1 VTFLRSLAVALVLG
15 SAFVSPVR
23 AQAPDGAEFVN
34 AFEKACVPQ
43 RESYAGTLANVQSL
57 GWQAVAADANDE
69 LREVIALADK
79 AMEDG
84 AEPDWTLDMS
94 AFESVVE
101 GRLYYLVVTHIVAPK
116 IVRLVS
122 CNLYDFDAT
131 EAIDPQTVTDLLG
144 VPIERTIRSTGF
156 DTFSWGAS
164 PALPGTQ
171 GASLTF
177 LTDESKHVKLAG
189 FTGLVLKFD
198 TSEPEPAN

>member
-1 VTFLRSLAVALVLG
+1 MIRALPSVLAAALVAASMTPALAQVPDG
-15 SAFVSPVR
+15 PAFVH
-23 AQAPDGAEFVN
+23 

-57 GWQAVAADANDE
+57 GWKAVEPDANDE
-69 LREVIALADK
+69 LSDVLALADK

-84 AEPDWTLDMS
+84 AEPDWTMDMS
-94 AFESVVE
+94 AFESVVA

-131 EAIDPQTVTDLLG
+131 EVIDPQTVTDLLG
-144 VPIERTIRSTGF
+144 VPIERTIRNTGF
-156 DTFSWGAS
+156 ETFSWGPS

-177 LTDESKHVKLAG
+177 LTDESKHVKLTG
-189 FTGLVLKFD
+189 FTGLVLKID
-198 TSEPEPAN
+198 TSEPDPAN